1 MDLDPKIAHALGF
14 PKAAY
19 IQVERERRWL
29 CRPAPSAPIERSELI
44 TDLYVAGTR
53 LRLREARLL
62 DGSAARLRL
71 SRKADIDARTR
82 LVTSIYLPEE
92 EFAVLAAALPGVRLT
107 KRRHRLESPPGTL
120 MSLDEFEGALAG
132 LVLLEAEFISDD
144 LMSDFTPPDF
154 VLREVTEDPRYGGG
168 SLAASGL
175 PSAAY
180 PGERPS
186 AA

>member
-29 CRPAPSAPIERSELI
+29 CRPTPSVLIERSELI

-71 SRKADIDARTR
+71 SRKADADARTR

-92 EFAVLAAALPGVRLT
+92 EFAVLAAVLPGVRLT

-144 LMSDFTPPDF
+144 LMTDFNPPDF

-168 SLAASGL
+168 SLAATGL

-180 PGERPS
+180 LRERPS
-186 AA
+186 PA